1 MPVSQI
7 SGILGESVRLP
18 CDISIAEGVHREEDN
33 IVLVLW
39 YREDLGTPI
48 YRLVNLKYRVYDK
61 LS

>member
-1 MPVSQI
+1 MVFVRYSVTVPVSEI

-18 CDISIAEGVHREEDN
+18 CDISIAEGAHREEDN

-48 YRLVNLKYRVYDK
+48 YR
-61 LS
+61 